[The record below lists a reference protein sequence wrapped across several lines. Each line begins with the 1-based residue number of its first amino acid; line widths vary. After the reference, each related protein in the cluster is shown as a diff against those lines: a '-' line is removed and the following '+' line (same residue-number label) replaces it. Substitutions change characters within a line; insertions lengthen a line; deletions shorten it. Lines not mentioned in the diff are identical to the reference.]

1 MRQSFA
7 VKQLCDMI
15 AENDTLQHLVLQNCN
30 INGNTLNVIADALTR
45 NSKQNMKSI
54 DIRNNPILDPQ
65 YKVLLSLTM
74 NNTSLKSVEYT
85 LYDEANIH
93 AVEVFK

>member
-1 MRQSFA
+1 
-7 VKQLCDMI
+7 
-15 AENDTLQHLVLQNCN
+15 
-30 INGNTLNVIADALTR
+30 
-45 NSKQNMKSI
+45 MKSI

-74 NNTSLKSVEYT
+74 NNMSLKSIEYT